1 MGKHFESNLITCI
14 TFSIS
19 GALLFI
25 TVLVSISLISS
36 KNFLRREPSLTS
48 KIPKVEDG
56 ETKTRHL
63 TLAHI
68 RLYTITFSSQQW
80 KV

>member
-19 GALLFI
+19 DVLLFI

-36 KNFLRREPSLTS
+36 KNFLRQELSLTL

-56 ETKTRHL
+56 KQKH
-63 TLAHI
+63 AI
-68 RLYTITFSSQQW
+68 
-80 KV
+80 